1 MILVGAVLMSLRPHQ
16 IGTHDRLT
24 AAKEALISCPNRHE
38 QFARSGRKVPNNRD
52 GNSRSTPSAGF
63 PEGLAA
69 RQREETAVRPTYSIR
84 YMSGSCLHYIRRY
97 EWNTA

>member
-1 MILVGAVLMSLRPHQ
+1 MILVGAVLMSLRPYQ

-24 AAKEALISCPNRHE
+24 AAKEALAAPTPMNGSPDPRERC
-38 QFARSGRKVPNNRD
+38 QTTATGTLAARRAPGS
-52 GNSRSTPSAGF
+52 

-69 RQREETAVRPTYSIR
+69 RQREETAVRPTYGNQIYER
-84 YMSGSCLHYIRRY
+84 LMPHYMRRY